1 MATSRLC
8 VYIINMY
15 SAYIYTYIQRGSGS
29 LCHSLR
35 GSFLS
40 RVWESLG
47 CSWDV
52 RYFLPSMTQWGQ
64 RGRREA
70 SLDHGSSIVLWLQRK
85 SEWLVKISSQKW
97 YATPKRG
104 EKNTKILHFCPL
116 ALWPSFFKPL
126 LRFYQGRKD
135 GRNSVMWVPWGHVS
149 GTECSRTWLFSSS
162 AWPCLVACVLR
173 FLSMRGT
180 EGWFSQSYVSPCF
193 VPSQGDLNQARRSEA
208 VAWPWDTPLRIKAIL
223 LHPMSTVTWQAL
235 GKCEGKVPP
244 TIGSRLSTLYS
255 YVRFYIWVRCVI
267 FGYKESCA
275 T

>member
-15 SAYIYTYIQRGSGS
+15 SANIYTYIQRGSGS
-29 LCHSLR
+29 LCHSLH

-47 CSWDV
+47 CSWAV

-70 SLDHGSSIVLWLQRK
+70 SLDHGSSLVLWLQRK

-97 YATPKRG
+97 YATPKRR
-104 EKNTKILHFCPL
+104 EKNTKEILHFCPL
-116 ALWPSFFKPL
+116 ALWPSFFNPL

-135 GRNSVMWVPWGHVS
+135 GRNSVMWVTWGHVS
-149 GTECSRTWLFSSS
+149 GTECSRTWLSFHQPGLAWSPVCS
-162 AWPCLVACVLR
+162 APYQWGVQKDGS
-173 FLSMRGT
+173 LSL
-180 EGWFSQSYVSPCF
+180 VSPCF
-193 VPSQGDLNQARRSEA
+193 MPSQGDLNQVRRSEA

-223 LHPMSTVTWQAL
+223 LHPMTS
-235 GKCEGKVPP
+235 
-244 TIGSRLSTLYS
+244 LSPDRHWES
-255 YVRFYIWVRCVI
+255 V
-267 FGYKESCA
+267 KERSLPQ
-275 T
+275 